1 MKFEIWNLS
10 EVGGSGGTN
19 AVPKILKRDWYF
31 INLNFKLVESS
42 LNWNTRI
49 WLWFLGGNLGVWRLP
64 TRSKWP
70 KRVNLKTSDRKM
82 KMTLKCDW
90 WFINLRGCLCLV
102 WIEILDFDCNFW
114 VVTWGFDGYQRAQNG
129 RNGSTCKLQT
139 VKMKTTLKCDWW
151 FVNLVKSSLNWN
163 TGIWLWFLSGNLG
176 VVTSEERAGTN
187 ALLNSLKRTLR
198 VADWNIQF
206 HKIFINVGR
215 ISTANRS
222 SSYPHVGI
230 WLGLL
235 SGIFRRSGRS
245 KWHRNNRF
253 TSTCKP

>member
-1 MKFEIWNLS
+1 MVINQTTLSFTFFWNLKFEIWVKLGEA
-10 EVGGSGGTN
+10 EV
-19 AVPKILKRDWYF
+19 
-31 INLNFKLVESS
+31 
-42 LNWNTRI
+42 
-49 WLWFLGGNLGVWRLP
+49 P
-64 TRSKWP
+64 TRSQRSWN
-70 KRVNLKTSDRKM
+70 VIDISSILILS
-82 KMTLKCDW
+82 L
-90 WFINLRGCLCLV
+90 LSLV
-102 WIEILDFDCNFW
+102 WIEILEFDCDFW
-114 VVTWGFDGYQRAQNG
+114 VVIWGFDGYQRAQNG